1 MTTMIRRVFLTAIV
15 FGSVISISSYSTSA
29 TELPQAKLLYKVDTT
44 DKVVFLTA
52 DDGSDRPSDAAT
64 ELERLQWPISSFI
77 LPSKVGMYATWFTSL
92 GSRNDIGTHSARH
105 TALKGLP
112 FERQR
117 KEICEGE
124 RRIKE
129 KFGTTTGFFRPPY
142 GSWDKRTLQAAAA
155 CGISHVVLWTVS
167 LNGRTIT
174 TWDGKIHPG
183 NIVLVHYIRSM
194 AQSIR
199 QLEKRLKAQGL
210 TVARLSDYLK

>member
-1 MTTMIRRVFLTAIV
+1 MIRRVFIASIV
-15 FGSVISISSYSTSA
+15 LGSVISTSSYPIFA
-29 TELPQAKLLYKVDTT
+29 TELPQAKVLYKIDTT
-44 DKVVFLTA
+44 DRVVFLTI
-52 DDGSDRPSDAAT
+52 DDGADKPADAAA
-64 ELERLQWPISSFI
+64 ELERLQWPVTSFL
-77 LPSKVGMYATWFTSL
+77 LPTKIGSFTSWFANL
-92 GSRNDIGTHSARH
+92 GSRNDIASHTARH
-105 TALKGLP
+105 IALKGLS
-112 FERQR
+112 FEKQK

-129 KFGTTTGFFRPPY
+129 KFGSTTGYFRPPY

-183 NIVLVHYIRSM
+183 NIVILHYVRSM

-199 QLEKRLKAQGL
+199 TLEKRLKRQGL

>member
-1 MTTMIRRVFLTAIV
+1 MIRRVFIAAIV
-15 FGSVISISSYSTSA
+15 FGSAISISSHSILA
-29 TELPQAKLLYKVDTT
+29 TELPQAKVLYKVDTT
-44 DKVVFLTA
+44 DKVVFLTI
-52 DDGSDRPSDAAT
+52 DDGADKPADAAT
-64 ELERLQWPISSFI
+64 ELERLQWPITSFI
-77 LPSKVGMYATWFTSL
+77 LPTKVGTFTSWFSSL

-105 TALKGLP
+105 IALKGLS
-112 FERQR
+112 FEKQK

-129 KFGTTTGFFRPPY
+129 KFGSTTGYFRPPY

-183 NIVLVHYIRSM
+183 NIVIAHYVGSL

-199 QLEKRLKAQGL
+199 QLEMRLKRQGL
-210 TVARLSDYLK
+210 TVARLSDYLN

>member
-1 MTTMIRRVFLTAIV
+1 MIRRVFIAAIV
-15 FGSVISISSYSTSA
+15 FGSVISISSHSILA
-29 TELPQAKLLYKVDTT
+29 TELPQAKLLYKVHTT
-44 DKVVFLTA
+44 DKVVFFTA
-52 DDGSDRPSDAAT
+52 DDGADKPADAAA
-64 ELERLQWPISSFI
+64 ELERLQWPITSFI
-77 LPSKVGMYATWFTSL
+77 LPTKVGTYASWFSDL
-92 GSRNDIGTHSARH
+92 GSRNDIATHSARH
-105 TALKGLP
+105 IALKGLS
-112 FERQR
+112 FEKQK

-129 KFGTTTGFFRPPY
+129 KFGSTTGYFRPPY

-183 NIVLVHYIRSM
+183 NIVLVHYVRSM

-199 QLEKRLKAQGL
+199 QLEKRLKRQGL

>member
-1 MTTMIRRVFLTAIV
+1 MIRRVFITAVV
-15 FGSVISISSYSTSA
+15 FGSVISISSHSILA

-44 DKVVFLTA
+44 DKVVFFTA
-52 DDGSDRPSDAAT
+52 DDGADKPADAAA
-64 ELERLQWPISSFI
+64 ELERLPWPITSFI
-77 LPSKVGMYATWFTSL
+77 LPTKVGTYASWFSDL
-92 GSRNDIGTHSARH
+92 GSRNDIATHSARH
-105 TALKGLP
+105 IALKGLS
-112 FERQR
+112 FEKQK

-129 KFGTTTGFFRPPY
+129 KFGSTTGYFRPPY

-183 NIVLVHYIRSM
+183 NIVLVHYVRSM

-199 QLEKRLKAQGL
+199 QLEKRLKRQGL

>member
-1 MTTMIRRVFLTAIV
+1 MMRRVFLAAIV
-15 FGSVISISSYSTSA
+15 LGSVVSFGADTLVA
-29 TELPQAKLLYKVDTT
+29 KELPQAKVLYKIDTT
-44 DKVVFLTA
+44 DKVVFFTA
-52 DDGSDRPSDAAT
+52 DDGADRPADAAA
-64 ELERLQWPISSFI
+64 ELERLQWPVTSFI
-77 LPSKVGMYATWFTSL
+77 LPSKVGPYSSWFSSL
-92 GSRNDIGTHSARH
+92 GSRNDIGTHSAH
-105 TALKGLP
+105 HIALRGLS
-112 FERQR
+112 FEKQK

-129 KFGTTTGFFRPPY
+129 KFGSTTGYFRPPY

-174 TWDGKIHPG
+174 TWDGKIHAG
-183 NIVLVHYIRSM
+183 NIALVHYVRSM

-199 QLEKRLKAQGL
+199 QFEKRLKAQGL

>member
-1 MTTMIRRVFLTAIV
+1 MKLRH
-15 FGSVISISSYSTSA
+15 ISIAVCALLTTIGASAPSIRA
-29 TELPQAKLLYKVDTT
+29 TELPQAKVLYKIDTT
-44 DKVVFLTA
+44 DNVVFFTA
-52 DDGSDRPSDAAT
+52 DDGADKPADAEA

-77 LPSKVGMYATWFTSL
+77 LPTKIGTYAGWFAGL
-92 GSRNDIGTHSARH
+92 GSHNDIGTHTAH
-105 TALKGLP
+105 HIALKGLT
-112 FERQR
+112 FDQQ
-117 KEICEGE
+117 KSEICEGE

-129 KFGTTTGFFRPPY
+129 KFGSTTGYFRPPY

-183 NIVLVHYIRSM
+183 NIVLVHYVRSM

>member
-1 MTTMIRRVFLTAIV
+1 MHRRIFLVAIV
-15 FGSVISISSYSTSA
+15 FGFVTSISSHSLSA
-29 TELPQAKLLYKVDTT
+29 TELPQAKVLYTIPTK
-44 DKVVFLTA
+44 DKVVFFTA
-52 DDGSDRPSDAAT
+52 DDGADKPADAAA

-77 LPSKVGMYATWFTSL
+77 LPTKIGMYATWFSHL

-105 TALKGLP
+105 IALKGLS
-112 FERQR
+112 FEKQK
-117 KEICEGE
+117 KEICDGE

-129 KFGTTTGFFRPPY
+129 KFGSTTGYFRPPY

-183 NIVLVHYIRSM
+183 NIVLVHYVRSM

-210 TVARLSDYLK
+210 TVACLSDYLK

>member
-1 MTTMIRRVFLTAIV
+1 MLMIPRVFLATIV
-15 FGSVISISSYSTSA
+15 FGSIISVSSTSILA

-52 DDGSDRPSDAAT
+52 DDGSDRPTDAVT
-64 ELERLQWPISSFI
+64 ELERLQWPVTSFI
-77 LPSKVGMYATWFTSL
+77 LPSKIGAYATWFTSL

-105 TALKGLP
+105 TALKGLS
-112 FERQR
+112 FDKQK

-129 KFGTTTGFFRPPY
+129 KFGSTTGYFRPPY

-183 NIVLVHYIRSM
+183 NIVLVHYVRSM

-199 QLEKRLKAQGL
+199 QLEKRLKLQGL

>member
-1 MTTMIRRVFLTAIV
+1 MIRRVFVAAIV
-15 FGSVISISSYSTSA
+15 FGSAISISSHSILA
-29 TELPQAKLLYKVDTT
+29 TELPQAKVLYKIDTT
-44 DKVVFLTA
+44 DKVVFFTA
-52 DDGSDRPSDAAT
+52 DDGADKPADAAV

-77 LPSKVGMYATWFTSL
+77 LPTKIGSQASWFSNL

-105 TALKGLP
+105 IALKGLS
-112 FERQR
+112 FEKQK

-129 KFGTTTGFFRPPY
+129 KFGSTTGYFRPPY

-167 LNGRTIT
+167 LNGKTIT

-199 QLEKRLKAQGL
+199 QLEIRLKRQGL

>member
-1 MTTMIRRVFLTAIV
+1 MFRLVFIASIAL
-15 FGSVISISSYSTSA
+15 GSVISASSQSISA
-29 TELPQAKLLYKVDTT
+29 TELPQAKVLYKIDTK
-44 DKVVFLTA
+44 DKVVFLTI
-52 DDGSDRPSDAAT
+52 DDGADKPANAAA
-64 ELERLQWPISSFI
+64 ELKRLQWPVTSFI
-77 LPSKVGMYATWFTSL
+77 LPTKVGTFATWFSSL
-92 GSRNDIGTHSARH
+92 GSRSDIASHTARH
-105 TALKGLP
+105 IPLKGLS
-112 FERQR
+112 FEKQK

-124 RRIKE
+124 RRIKM
-129 KFGTTTGFFRPPY
+129 KFGSTTGYFRPPY

-174 TWDGKIHPG
+174 TWDGKIHRG
-183 NIVLVHYIRSM
+183 NIVIAHYVGSL

>member
-1 MTTMIRRVFLTAIV
+1 MIRRVFIAAIV
-15 FGSVISISSYSTSA
+15 FGTVISISSHSILA

-44 DKVVFLTA
+44 DKVVFFTA
-52 DDGSDRPSDAAT
+52 DDGADKPADAAA
-64 ELERLQWPISSFI
+64 ELERLQWPITSFI
-77 LPSKVGMYATWFTSL
+77 LPTKVGTYASWFSDL
-92 GSRNDIGTHSARH
+92 GSRNDIATHSARH
-105 TALKGLP
+105 IALKGLS
-112 FERQR
+112 FEKQK

-129 KFGTTTGFFRPPY
+129 KFGSTTGYFRPPY

-183 NIVLVHYIRSM
+183 NIVLVHYVRSM

-199 QLEKRLKAQGL
+199 QLEKRLKRQGL
-210 TVARLSDYLK
+210 SVARLSDYLK

>member
-1 MTTMIRRVFLTAIV
+1 MIRRVFIAAIV
-15 FGSVISISSYSTSA
+15 FGSAISVSSHSILA
-29 TELPQAKLLYKVDTT
+29 TELPQAKVLYKIDTK
-44 DKVVFLTA
+44 DNVVFLTA
-52 DDGSDRPSDAAT
+52 DDGSDRPADAAA
-64 ELERLQWPISSFI
+64 ELERLQWPVSSFI
-77 LPSKVGMYATWFTSL
+77 LPSKIGPYASWFTSL
-92 GSRNDIGTHSARH
+92 GSKNDIGTHTAH
-105 TALKGLP
+105 HIALKGLT
-112 FERQR
+112 FDQQ
-117 KEICEGE
+117 KSEICEGE

-129 KFGTTTGFFRPPY
+129 KFGSTTGYFRPPY

-183 NIVLVHYIRSM
+183 NIVLVHYVRSM

>member
-1 MTTMIRRVFLTAIV
+1 MIRRVFIAAVV
-15 FGSVISISSYSTSA
+15 FGSVISLSSHSILA

-44 DKVVFLTA
+44 DKVVFFTA
-52 DDGSDRPSDAAT
+52 DDGADKPADAAA
-64 ELERLQWPISSFI
+64 ELERLQWPITSFI
-77 LPSKVGMYATWFTSL
+77 LPTKVGTFASWFSDL
-92 GSRNDIGTHSARH
+92 GSRNDIATHSARH
-105 TALKGLP
+105 IALKGLS
-112 FERQR
+112 FEKQK

-129 KFGTTTGFFRPPY
+129 KFGSTTGYFRPPY

-183 NIVLVHYIRSM
+183 NIVLVHYVRSM
-194 AQSIR
+194 AQSM
-199 QLEKRLKAQGL
+199 AP
-210 TVARLSDYLK
+210 AP

>member
-1 MTTMIRRVFLTAIV
+1 MHRRFFLAAIV

-29 TELPQAKLLYKVDTT
+29 TELPQAKLLYKIDTT

-52 DDGSDRPSDAAT
+52 DDGSDKPSDAAA
-64 ELERLQWPISSFI
+64 ELERLQWPITSFI
-77 LPSKVGMYATWFTSL
+77 LPTKVGTHTSWFFNL

-105 TALKGLP
+105 IALKGLS
-112 FERQR
+112 FDKQK

-129 KFGTTTGFFRPPY
+129 KFGSTTGYFRPPF

-199 QLEKRLKAQGL
+199 QLEKRLTAQGL

>member
-1 MTTMIRRVFLTAIV
+1 MIRRVFFAAIV
-15 FGSVISISSYSTSA
+15 LGSIVSFGTDAIVAI
-29 TELPQAKLLYKVDTT
+29 ELPQAKVLYKIHTT
-44 DKVVFLTA
+44 DKVVFFTA
-52 DDGSDRPSDAAT
+52 DDGADKPADAEA
-64 ELERLQWPISSFI
+64 ELERLQWPVSSFI
-77 LPSKVGMYATWFTSL
+77 LPSKIGPYASWFTSL
-92 GSRNDIGTHSARH
+92 GSKNDIGTHTAH
-105 TALKGLP
+105 HIALKGLT
-112 FERQR
+112 FGQQ
-117 KEICEGE
+117 KSEICEGE

-129 KFGTTTGFFRPPY
+129 KFGSTTGYFRPPY

-183 NIVLVHYIRSM
+183 NIVLVHYVRSM

-199 QLEKRLKAQGL
+199 QLEKRLTAQGL

>member
-1 MTTMIRRVFLTAIV
+1 MIRRVFIAAIV
-15 FGSVISISSYSTSA
+15 FGSVISISSHSILA

-44 DKVVFLTA
+44 DKVVFFTA
-52 DDGSDRPSDAAT
+52 DDGADKPADAAA
-64 ELERLQWPISSFI
+64 ELERLQWPITSFI
-77 LPSKVGMYATWFTSL
+77 LPTKVGTYASWFSDL
-92 GSRNDIGTHSARH
+92 GSHNDIATHSARH
-105 TALKGLP
+105 IALKGLS
-112 FERQR
+112 FEKQK

-129 KFGTTTGFFRPPY
+129 KFGSTTGYFRPPY

-183 NIVLVHYIRSM
+183 NIVLVHYVRSM

-199 QLEKRLKAQGL
+199 QLEKRLKRQGL

>member
-1 MTTMIRRVFLTAIV
+1 MHKLLVLVGCCALA
-15 FGSVISISSYSTSA
+15 TSFVTVQPLDA
-29 TELPQAKLLYKVDTT
+29 NELPQAKLLYKIDTT

-52 DDGSDRPSDAAT
+52 DDGSDRPADAAA

-77 LPSKVGMYATWFTSL
+77 LPSKVGAYASWFSSL
-92 GSRNDIGTHSARH
+92 GSHNDIGTHSAH
-105 TALKGLP
+105 HVALKGLS
-112 FERQR
+112 FEKQ
-117 KEICEGE
+117 KTEICEGE
-124 RRIKE
+124 RRLKE
-129 KFGTTTGFFRPPY
+129 KFGSTTGYFRPPY

-174 TWDGKIHPG
+174 TWDGKIHSG
-183 NIVLVHYIRSM
+183 NIALVHYIGSM

-199 QLEKRLKAQGL
+199 RFEQQLKVQGL

>member
-1 MTTMIRRVFLTAIV
+1 MIRRVFVAAIV
-15 FGSVISISSYSTSA
+15 FGSAISISSHSILA
-29 TELPQAKLLYKVDTT
+29 TELPQAKVLYKIDTT
-44 DKVVFLTA
+44 DKVVFFTA
-52 DDGSDRPSDAAT
+52 DDGSDRPTDAVN
-64 ELERLQWPISSFI
+64 ELERLQWPITSFI
-77 LPSKVGMYATWFTSL
+77 LPSKIGAYSSWFSSL

-105 TALKGLP
+105 TALKGLS
-112 FERQR
+112 FEKQ
-117 KEICEGE
+117 KIEICEGE

-129 KFGTTTGFFRPPY
+129 KFGSTTGYFRPPY

-167 LNGRTIT
+167 LNGKTIT

-183 NIVLVHYIRSM
+183 NIVLVHYVRSM

-199 QLEKRLKAQGL
+199 QLEIRLKRQGL

>member
-1 MTTMIRRVFLTAIV
+1 MIRRVFFAAIV
-15 FGSVISISSYSTSA
+15 LGSIVSFGTDAIVAI
-29 TELPQAKLLYKVDTT
+29 ELPQAKVLYKIHTT
-44 DKVVFLTA
+44 DKVVFFTA
-52 DDGSDRPSDAAT
+52 DDGADKPADAEA
-64 ELERLQWPISSFI
+64 ELERLQWPVTSFI
-77 LPSKVGMYATWFTSL
+77 LPTKVGLYVSWFSGL
-92 GSRNDIGTHSARH
+92 GSRNDIGTHTEH
-105 TALKGLP
+105 HVALKGLS
-112 FERQR
+112 FEKQKR
-117 KEICEGE
+117 EICEGE

-129 KFGTTTGFFRPPY
+129 KFGSTTGYFRPPY

-183 NIVLVHYIRSM
+183 NIVLVHYVRSM

-199 QLEKRLKAQGL
+199 QLEKRLTAQGL

>member
-1 MTTMIRRVFLTAIV
+1 MIRRVFIAAIV
-15 FGSVISISSYSTSA
+15 FGSVISISSHSILA

-44 DKVVFLTA
+44 DKVVFFTA
-52 DDGSDRPSDAAT
+52 DDGADKPADAAA
-64 ELERLQWPISSFI
+64 ELERLQWPITSFI
-77 LPSKVGMYATWFTSL
+77 LPTKVGTYASWFSDL
-92 GSRNDIGTHSARH
+92 GSRNDIATHSARH
-105 TALKGLP
+105 IALKGLS
-112 FERQR
+112 FEKQK

-129 KFGTTTGFFRPPY
+129 KFGSTTGYFRPPY

-183 NIVLVHYIRSM
+183 NIVLVHYVRSM
-194 AQSIR
+194 AQSIT
-199 QLEKRLKAQGL
+199 QLEKRLKRQGL
-210 TVARLSDYLK
+210 SVARLSDYLK

>member
-1 MTTMIRRVFLTAIV
+1 MIRRVFLATIV
-15 FGSVISISSYSTSA
+15 LSTMISFGADALVA

-52 DDGSDRPSDAAT
+52 DDGSDRPSDAVT

-77 LPSKVGMYATWFTSL
+77 LPSKVGTYATWFTSL
-92 GSRNDIGTHSARH
+92 GSRNDIGTHTARH
-105 TALKGLP
+105 TALKGLS
-112 FERQR
+112 FDKQK

-129 KFGTTTGFFRPPY
+129 KFGSTTGYFRPPY

-174 TWDGKIHPG
+174 TWDGKIHRG
-183 NIVLVHYIRSM
+183 NIVLVHYVRSM

-199 QLEKRLKAQGL
+199 QLEKRLKLQGL

>member
-1 MTTMIRRVFLTAIV
+1 MKKLLVLVGCCALAT
-15 FGSVISISSYSTSA
+15 SIATVQPLDA
-29 TELPQAKLLYKVDTT
+29 TELPQAKLLYKIETT

-52 DDGSDRPSDAAT
+52 DDGSDRPADAAA

-77 LPSKVGMYATWFTSL
+77 LPSKVGTYASWFSSL
-92 GSRNDIGTHSARH
+92 GSHNDIGSH
-105 TALKGLP
+105 TAHHDALKGLS
-112 FERQR
+112 FEKQK

-129 KFGTTTGFFRPPY
+129 KFGSTTGYFRPPY

-155 CGISHVVLWTVS
+155 CGISHVVLWTIS

-174 TWDGKIHPG
+174 TWDGKIHQG
-183 NIVLVHYIRSM
+183 NIALVHYVRSM

-199 QLEKRLKAQGL
+199 QLERRLRAQGL

>member
-1 MTTMIRRVFLTAIV
+1 MIRRVFLATIV
-15 FGSVISISSYSTSA
+15 LSTMISFGADALVA

-52 DDGSDRPSDAAT
+52 DDGSDRPSDAVT

-77 LPSKVGMYATWFTSL
+77 LPSKVGTYATWFTSL

-105 TALKGLP
+105 TALKGLS
-112 FERQR
+112 FDKQK

-129 KFGTTTGFFRPPY
+129 KFGSTTGYFRPPY

-183 NIVLVHYIRSM
+183 NIVLVHYVRSM

-199 QLEKRLKAQGL
+199 QLEKRLKLQGL

>member
-1 MTTMIRRVFLTAIV
+1 MISRVFIAAIV
-15 FGSVISISSYSTSA
+15 LGSAVSFTANPLVA

-44 DKVVFLTA
+44 DKVVFFTA
-52 DDGSDRPSDAAT
+52 DDGSDRPADAAA
-64 ELERLQWPISSFI
+64 ELERLQWPITSFI
-77 LPSKVGMYATWFTSL
+77 LPSKVGPYSSWFSSL
-92 GSRNDIGTHSARH
+92 GSRNDIATHSARH
-105 TALKGLP
+105 IALKGLS
-112 FERQR
+112 FEKQK

-129 KFGTTTGFFRPPY
+129 KFGSTTGYFRPPY

-174 TWDGKIHPG
+174 TWDGRIHPG
-183 NIVLVHYIRSM
+183 NIVLVHYVRSM

-199 QLEKRLKAQGL
+199 QLEKRLKRQGL

>member
-1 MTTMIRRVFLTAIV
+1 MIRRVFIAAVV
-15 FGSVISISSYSTSA
+15 FGSVISLSSHSILA

-44 DKVVFLTA
+44 DKVVFFTA
-52 DDGSDRPSDAAT
+52 DDGADKPADAAA
-64 ELERLQWPISSFI
+64 ELERLQWPITSFI
-77 LPSKVGMYATWFTSL
+77 LPTKVGTFASWFSDL
-92 GSRNDIGTHSARH
+92 GSRNDIATHSARH
-105 TALKGLP
+105 IALKGLS
-112 FERQR
+112 FEKQK

-129 KFGTTTGFFRPPY
+129 KFGSTTGYFRPPY

-183 NIVLVHYIRSM
+183 NIVLVHYVRSM

-199 QLEKRLKAQGL
+199 QLEKRLKRQGL

>member
-1 MTTMIRRVFLTAIV
+1 MIRRVFIAAIV
-15 FGSVISISSYSTSA
+15 FGSVISISSHSILA

-52 DDGSDRPSDAAT
+52 DDGADKPADAAA
-64 ELERLQWPISSFI
+64 ELERLQWPITSFI
-77 LPSKVGMYATWFTSL
+77 LPTKVGTYASWFSDL
-92 GSRNDIGTHSARH
+92 GSRNDIATHTARH
-105 TALKGLP
+105 IALKGLS
-112 FERQR
+112 FEKQK

-129 KFGTTTGFFRPPY
+129 KFGSTTGYFRPPY

-183 NIVLVHYIRSM
+183 NIVLVHYVRSM

-199 QLEKRLKAQGL
+199 QLEKRLKRQGL

>member
-1 MTTMIRRVFLTAIV
+1 MIRRVFITAIL
-15 FGSVISISSYSTSA
+15 FGSVISISSQSILA
-29 TELPQAKLLYKVDTT
+29 TELPQAKLLYKVETT
-44 DKVVFLTA
+44 DKVVFFTA
-52 DDGSDRPSDAAT
+52 DDGADKPADAAA

-77 LPSKVGMYATWFTSL
+77 LPTKIGSQASWFSNL
-92 GSRNDIGTHSARH
+92 GSRNDIGTHSANH
-105 TALKGLP
+105 IALKGLS
-112 FERQR
+112 FEKQK

-129 KFGTTTGFFRPPY
+129 KFGSTTGYFRPPY

-167 LNGRTIT
+167 LNGKTIT

-183 NIVLVHYIRSM
+183 NIVIVHYVRSM

-199 QLEKRLKAQGL
+199 QLEMRLKRQGL

>member
-1 MTTMIRRVFLTAIV
+1 MIRRVFLATIILSTV
-15 FGSVISISSYSTSA
+15 VSFGADALVA

-52 DDGSDRPSDAAT
+52 DDGYDRPADAVT
-64 ELERLQWPISSFI
+64 ELERLQWPITSFI
-77 LPSKVGMYATWFTSL
+77 LPSKVGAYSSWFSSL

-105 TALKGLP
+105 TALKGLS
-112 FERQR
+112 FNKQK

-124 RRIKE
+124 RRINE
-129 KFGTTTGFFRPPY
+129 KFGSTTGYFRPPY

-167 LNGRTIT
+167 LNGKTIT

-183 NIVLVHYIRSM
+183 NIVLVHYVRSM

-199 QLEKRLKAQGL
+199 QLEIRLKRQGL